1 MNRLRN
7 LVSNLHKIIFTSLVL
22 LSGALL
28 TYFLF
33 EDDLFLYNDNSSGLK
48 TFSYISSNKSLAPKL
63 GMDFP
68 AHNTDNSK
76 TCLNCHGIAIAKSK
90 LGTMNSQ
97 FKKMGFEEIPVIPH
111 EHKFDLDRNGVNDF
125 NCLFCHKPDWAK

>member
-1 MNRLRN
+1 MNKLRN
-7 LVSNLHKIIFTSLVL
+7 LVSNLHKIIFTSLLL

-33 EDDLFLYNDNSSGLK
+33 EDNNNGTDLK

-76 TCLNCHGIAIAKSK
+76 TCLNCHGLTIAKSD
-90 LGTMNSQ
+90 LDRMNPQ
-97 FKKMGFEEIPVIPH
+97 FKKMGFGEIPVIPH

-125 NCLFCHKPDWAK
+125 NCLFCHKPDWSK